1 MKTVAI
7 LFARKNSKS
16 IPGKN
21 KRYIGGRPLIVYPI
35 KALQKSKNVDS
46 ICVFSDDKEILSIA
60 AEHGINAFERN
71 PDYANDDATLDE
83 AIYDLLKKGFL
94 NLDPNDTILS
104 VQPTSIFLNTE
115 TIDKVIKEFSNNNVD
130 TVLTIKEERKLKW
143 KKINSKL
150 IPLYSQ
156 RINRQQIEP
165 EYTETGAVVA
175 CKLDLILSSK
185 TRIGQRVIG
194 VVQTQKES
202 LDIDT
207 YYDWWLAETLV
218 KRKKIL
224 IDVIGSKFNGY
235 GHVGRQLVI
244 YEKLHNHDV
253 VFICDD
259 NQDLAIKVI
268 REKNIPLKLYKNKN
282 EYYELLKNCDLLI
295 RDTLDSKR
303 NEIKEIKKIVKK
315 IVCFEDLSQEA
326 IDNASICINSMLPSI
341 KSSYEKAKTLF
352 GLKYCVLRDEF
363 FRWSEKSKLRNQE
376 RINNIDNILI
386 MFGGTDAKNMT
397 EKILSWILKIEEENN
412 IFFKKISVI
421 IGPGKN
427 FNTEFFKRNLD
438 FKRIKVFHN
447 IGNVAE
453 IMYQSDLAI
462 STSGRTI
469 FELTSMSV
477 LTISMAA
484 GERESKHDYA
494 TKGFGVIHLGS
505 SDDLL
510 YEKFK
515 NGIIEVVNSKILR
528 EKLIQYM
535 DNLNI
540 GHGTNRVKKA
550 LLTLIED

>member
-21 KRYIGGRPLIVYPI
+21 KRYIGGRPLIVYPL

-46 ICVFSDDKEILSIA
+46 IYVFSDDKEILSIA
-60 AEHGINAFERN
+60 AEHGISAFERN

-83 AIYDLLKKGFL
+83 AIYDLLKKESL
-94 NLDPNDTILS
+94 NLDTNDTILS

-115 TIDKVIKEFSNNNVD
+115 TIDKVIKEFSHNDVD

-175 CKLDLILSSK
+175 CKLDLILSRK
-185 TRIGQRVIG
+185 TRIGERVIG

-253 VFICDD
+253 IFICDD
-259 NQDLAIKVI
+259 TQDLAIKVI

-282 EYYELLKNCDLLI
+282 EYYELLKGCDLLI
-295 RDTLDSKR
+295 RDTLDSKI

-315 IVCFEDLSQEA
+315 IVCFEDLSEEA

-341 KSSYEKAKTLF
+341 ESSYDKAKTLF

-363 FRWSEKSKLRNQE
+363 FRWSEKSKHRNQE
-376 RINNIDNILI
+376 RINHIDNILI

-412 IFFKKISVI
+412 FFFKKISVI

-494 TKGFGVIHLGS
+494 TKGLGVIHLGS

-510 YEKFK
+510 YKKFR
-515 NGIIEVVNSKILR
+515 NGIIEVINSKILR
-528 EKLIQYM
+528 EKLIQSM
-535 DNLNI
+535 DNINI

-550 LLTLIED
+550 LLSLIED

>member
-21 KRYIGGRPLIVYPI
+21 KRYIGGRPLIVYPL

-46 ICVFSDDKEILSIA
+46 IYVFSDDKEILSIA
-60 AEHGINAFERN
+60 AEHGIRSFERN
-71 PDYANDDATLDE
+71 PDYAIDDATLDE

-115 TIDKVIKEFSNNNVD
+115 TIDKVIKEFSHNDVD

-165 EYTETGAVVA
+165 EFTETGAIVA
-175 CKLDLILSSK
+175 CKLDLILKSK
-185 TRIGQRVIG
+185 SRFGEKVIG
-194 VVQTQKES
+194 VMQTEKQA
-202 LDIDT
+202 LDIDN
-207 YYDWWLAETLV
+207 YYDWWLAETLI

-224 IDVIGSKFNGY
+224 IDVIGSKFNGF

-253 VFICDD
+253 TFICDET
-259 NQDLAIKVI
+259 QDLAIKVI
-268 REKNIPLKLYKNKN
+268 REKNIPLKLFKNKMQ
-282 EYYELLKNCDLLI
+282 YHELLNNCDVLI
-295 RDTLDSKR
+295 RDRLDSKKK
-303 NEIKEIKKIVKK
+303 EIKELKKIVKK
-315 IVCFEDLSQEA
+315 IVCFEDLSEEA
-326 IDNASICINSMLPSI
+326 LKNASICINSMIPSI
-341 KSSYEKAKTLF
+341 KSSHSNSKTLF
-352 GLKYCVLRDEF
+352 GLKYCILRDEF
-363 FRWSEKSKLRNQE
+363 ISWSEKSKNRNRE
-376 RINNIDNILI
+376 RINKIDNILI

-397 EKILSWILKIEEENN
+397 EKILSWILKIEEENKF
-412 IFFKKISVI
+412 IFKKISVI

-427 FNTEFFKRNLD
+427 FNGKLLKKNLD
-438 FKRIKVFHN
+438 NKRIQVFHN

-453 IMYQSDLAI
+453 IMHKSDLAI

-469 FELTSMSV
+469 FELTAMSV
-477 LTISMAA
+477 LTISLAA
-484 GERESKHDYA
+484 GERESMHDYA

-515 NGIIEVVNSKILR
+515 NRLTEVINSKILR

-535 DNLNI
+535 ENMNI
-540 GHGTNRVKKA
+540 DQGTNRVKKA
-550 LLTLIED
+550 LLTLIEE